1 TIKGIGREQAEIVF
15 NLTGAGL
22 TATDKNITIS
32 DLTLKVIGDQA
43 TAFEFTNL
51 TKDKVFTMKDCEFR
65 DCLNG
70 FEVIG
75 FELVDLLN
83 NLFIGWRGGSTI
95 GNIGCWFSDVSKLQ
109 ITSCEFVKWVET
121 LPSTNPFAGEM
132 ILVGGTAVGAVNITS
147 CIIHPRV
154 AQDGIKI
161 GTATTFLE
169 FVVSSNTFIDVGL
182 TTGLLINQNTNPN
195 YPIVAIEEANSGRA
209 NLKATSGWSYLDL
222 VAPATTTLTAI
233 NTPVNIVFNT
243 GAPPFSI
250 YGDFGVSLD
259 TTTNIGRITY
269 NRKRPVNFQ
278 ITAVAEV
285 LFTGGNP
292 ATQEVGI
299 TIAKN
304 GASLFGAGVVSYQQL
319 TAAGTQPRQYTFGV
333 IGSAAQNDYFEFQL
347 VSASTI
353 VANSDFEVRT
363 FQVAGI
369 EI

>member
-1 TIKGIGREQAEIVF
+1 
-15 NLTGAGL
+15 
-22 TATDKNITIS
+22 
-32 DLTLKVIGDQA
+32 
-43 TAFEFTNL
+43 
-51 TKDKVFTMKDCEFR
+51 
-65 DCLNG
+65 
-70 FEVIG
+70 
-75 FELVDLLN
+75 
-83 NLFIGWRGGSTI
+83 
-95 GNIGCWFSDVSKLQ
+95 
-109 ITSCEFVKWVET
+109 
-121 LPSTNPFAGEM
+121 M
-132 ILVGGTAVGAVNITS
+132 ILVGGTATGAVNITS

-154 AQDGIKI
+154 AQDGIKL

-182 TTGLLINQNTNPN
+182 TTGSLINQNTNPN
-195 YPIVAIEEANSGRA
+195 YPILAIEEANSGRA

-222 VAPATTTLTAI
+222 VSPATTTLTAI

-243 GAPPFSI
+243 GTPPFSV
-250 YGDFGVSLD
+250 YGDFGVTLD

-304 GASLFGAGVVSYQQL
+304 GVSLFGSGVVSYQQL

-353 VANSDFEVRT
+353 AANSDFEVRT